1 MTRDHIVKEYKMLFM
16 YFPSE
21 ENFLTLFTWIL
32 LTVDF
37 AIKNAMINFYCV
49 KSVRI
54 WSFSD
59 PYSVRMRENTDEK
72 KFRIEAHCFF
82 MS

>member
-1 MTRDHIVKEYKMLFM
+1 MTRDRIVKEYKMLFM

-37 AIKNAMINFYCV
+37 AIKSAMISFYCV

>member
-1 MTRDHIVKEYKMLFM
+1 MTRDHIVKEYEMLFM
-16 YFPSE
+16 YFPSA

-37 AIKNAMINFYCV
+37 AIKNARINFYWV

-54 WSFSD
+54 WSFYD
-59 PYSVRMRENTDEK
+59 PYSVRMRENTGEK
-72 KFRIEAHCFF
+72 SSE
-82 MS
+82 